1 MLPKQTD
8 KNIMDRAEAIKFKLM
23 PDGVFRAHDSRYG
36 CGVSEWHIITPPLV
50 IVATIKD
57 RNPSYRTKICQTIRS
72 NSHGAIPH
80 FVWIEPK
87 R

>member
-1 MLPKQTD
+1 MYLWIKPKY
-8 KNIMDRAEAIKFKLM
+8 
-23 PDGVFRAHDSRYG
+23 PPP
-36 CGVSEWHIITPPLV
+36 IIV
-50 IVATIKD
+50 VAIKD
-57 RNPSYRTKICQTIRS
+57 RNPTYNIKVCQTIRS